1 MKLKIVLSGAAFVLA
16 VLSAS
21 FAFGVE
27 PLQFEVT
34 TDHASALYAC
44 GEKAVFT
51 VTASWTN
58 GVRATEGTVV
68 VKMDD
73 TGTNACPV
81 RSFDLSKAN
90 PFTVEGSLPKP
101 GFLRLTLQARGTP
114 PKCWGAGYEP
124 ERIVK
129 GSPSPA
135 DFDSFWAAARA
146 KLAREVPLD
155 PQTEKVPVWSKPGY
169 DFYRI
174 SFATFGR
181 RVYGYLSIPTDRT
194 KAPYPVEI
202 QVSAAG
208 FGGWTNDMRGSADK
222 IKAFFAVMPWAPD
235 FDWAKKGLV
244 AKYHEM
250 NDDYVKRYGC
260 KYQQAG
266 ISESREA
273 YFFYP
278 VLLGI
283 DRAVDW
289 IARCRYVD
297 HARFTYYGVSQG
309 GGFGFYLCGLNRNFT
324 RGAVF
329 VPALTDILGYR
340 AGRASGWPTLIENQR
355 PENRAAAEQHAPYF
369 DAANFAARIRCP
381 FCVVVGFSDT
391 TCPPPAV
398 YAAYNA
404 IPGPAKRIYH
414 GLGMGHGVGGRFS
427 REVGEFLA
435 GRSRAPEAENVLE
448 TLRKVGDSRKYIV
461 AWTHPWLEGC
471 DACAERTPD
480 GGWRAKPLDRTELN
494 GYVNGRTGKDPFLY
508 STDFYCCL
516 GTWENQAIYARNMAN
531 MEGFI
536 KKAYDLWGSVPIFSW
551 HIENPYATA
560 AGVKD
565 KMARGCPYRY
575 RYSCASYPQE
585 HKYVLREIVTGT
597 GGVCGGGRS
606 NAAEEAGAETFPNP
620 KAWYDAQLDK
630 VCAFLKRLTDRNGR
644 PIPVV
649 VRPFHEC
656 EDDWSWWGGNSST
669 YEDYIAAFRYTV
681 DEIRRRTGLESL
693 LFLYSPDRY
702 WNTED
707 DFMCRYPGD
716 DVVDLI
722 GFDDYSV
729 GTVPREWTGDAEEGV
744 NVSLEGTIRRM
755 RIVSDIARRHGKVA
769 GLMETGVEYFE
780 GTGLSEKSVSA
791 YELIRKA
798 MTAEGVSFAFFNTWG
813 GANTVPKSDYGKKAW
828 QAFLDRPESLT
839 AGKGYVFKD
848 LKEKVK

>member
-1 MKLKIVLSGAAFVLA
+1 MTKRGWL
-16 VLSAS
+16 LSAVAL
-21 FAFGVE
+21 FAGVLLGDE
-27 PLQFEVT
+27 PLQFEVA
-34 TDHASALYAC
+34 TDRASALYAC

-101 GFLRLTLQARGTP
+101 GFLRLTLQAHGTP

-135 DFDSFWAAARA
+135 DFDAFWAEARA

-155 PQTEKVPVWSKPGY
+155 PQTEKVAEWSKPEF

-244 AKYHEM
+244 SKYHEM
-250 NDDYVKRYGC
+250 NDGYVKRYGC

-289 IARCRYVD
+289 IARCKYVD
-297 HARFTYYGVSQG
+297 RARFTYYGVSQG

-329 VPALTDILGYR
+329 VPALTDVLGYR
-340 AGRASGWPTLIENQR
+340 AGRVSGWPTLIENQR
-355 PENRAAAEQHAPYF
+355 PENRAAAERNAPYF

-381 FCVVVGFSDT
+381 FCVVMGFSDT

-427 REVGEFLA
+427 REVNEFLF
-435 GRSRAPEAENVLE
+435 GRSRTPEASNVLE
-448 TLRKVGDSRKYIV
+448 TLRAIGDSRK
-461 AWTHPWLEGC
+461 
-471 DACAERTPD
+471 
-480 GGWRAKPLDRTELN
+480 
-494 GYVNGRTGKDPFLY
+494 
-508 STDFYCCL
+508 
-516 GTWENQAIYARNMAN
+516 
-531 MEGFI
+531 
-536 KKAYDLWGSVPIFSW
+536 
-551 HIENPYATA
+551 
-560 AGVKD
+560 
-565 KMARGCPYRY
+565 
-575 RYSCASYPQE
+575 
-585 HKYVLREIVTGT
+585 
-597 GGVCGGGRS
+597 
-606 NAAEEAGAETFPNP
+606 
-620 KAWYDAQLDK
+620 
-630 VCAFLKRLTDRNGR
+630 
-644 PIPVV
+644 
-649 VRPFHEC
+649 
-656 EDDWSWWGGNSST
+656 
-669 YEDYIAAFRYTV
+669 
-681 DEIRRRTGLESL
+681 
-693 LFLYSPDRY
+693 
-702 WNTED
+702 
-707 DFMCRYPGD
+707 
-716 DVVDLI
+716 
-722 GFDDYSV
+722 
-729 GTVPREWTGDAEEGV
+729 
-744 NVSLEGTIRRM
+744 
-755 RIVSDIARRHGKVA
+755 
-769 GLMETGVEYFE
+769 
-780 GTGLSEKSVSA
+780 
-791 YELIRKA
+791 
-798 MTAEGVSFAFFNTWG
+798 
-813 GANTVPKSDYGKKAW
+813 
-828 QAFLDRPESLT
+828 
-839 AGKGYVFKD
+839 
-848 LKEKVK
+848 